1 MTNVLA
7 MEQVSYKR
15 NLKTILQGV
24 DLTLATGKIVGLL
37 GENGAGKTTL
47 PRGKGQLRFVVI
59 RLWSS
64 TNVT

>member
-37 GENGAGKTTL
+37 VKTVL
-47 PRGKGQLRFVVI
+47 VKRP
-59 RLWSS
+59 
-64 TNVT
+64 